1 MMLAPRFE
9 ATPVPVRGCG
19 IRPSELRSL
28 VYEERRVGIPR
39 PRPLVID
46 LTKDD
51 DDDEHEPQVQNR
63 NDPLFTLQFAALA
76 IRPTVAS
83 NANPISRQLSAN
95 PQVSACQRIP
105 RLPHTIPRLGQAS
118 SPRSNKRKE
127 SESGE
132 EGDEAATLSAK
143 RRLRPRKPVTYSEN
157 GPGDD
162 IMDLDEPLE
171 NLIPSVEK
179 DDDDNESDGDAF
191 ADFEVERVIAH
202 RTRRGMHDYL
212 LGWVGYT
219 ELTWIPEEHCDCDQL
234 IAQFRNVPRFDVPG
248 GSSQARE
255 LIEEERV
262 RWLQR
267 AVGQRADTP
276 ARPVRERG
284 PGSARNPKTGRFERR
299 KVRSPRPIPPILP
312 RSDRVIPDSED
323 EEGENDVMSIGPDV
337 QQHAEQMATA
347 WTILDS
353 CSVSRTLS
361 PSQQSKI
368 RSAPP
373 PDTSQNNRTQ
383 DIISIRQTPVEDA
396 LPAQKPAPVDPN
408 NQQPRQTAKV
418 FWTRNTPGAD
428 EERTSF
434 VQMGNGKAFTTL
446 SVGSESIHAVE
457 ASRWRAVK
465 LDAAKF
471 LSTRPKIA
479 PGCTEVET
487 KTTVSSS
494 SRPAGGAE
502 SQAVMAGLD
511 LDLQQPA
518 HAQQQ
523 TSLTEKPSSFTTPK
537 QRVSPSSSTSPA
549 RNAVFKPFSSWSAV
563 NDAPKASS
571 ESSPTILTQSSSSAR
586 DAPNFATS
594 KPKSIHY
601 SLASMTPRANTE
613 PTWRPKTASKV
624 AQTSVSSSSP
634 ERRPFSSTSQ
644 KQVPNTATAKQN
656 AASLSW
662 TNPVRQ
668 AVAISATEDIV
679 AKVSQSAMTGMARA
693 TESPFTISTPPANS
707 KSPRPLSNV
716 GVSKSVAFSWSPPS
730 SPEKGTRNTRT
741 SPDAISN
748 AGDPPGWGMARST
761 QPASNST
768 LLRDARTKSPRP
780 ASAADV
786 PRSLEPGISRTQH
799 SHSTPPAK
807 DAGTTSTILVAHVV
821 LPATSETERR
831 VLHDA
836 ERESVGGTWGAKNS
850 LQQQKLANLWSSP
863 QDLVAKSHGFKVNV
877 VKRSNADVQTSA
889 NARAKGSMSENRG
902 CVHRKESSRSPIRR
916 KLAKER
922 RQRHLVTSAI
932 EAEIASNAG
941 AHGIFKKNVATI
953 LSNASMKA
961 PRQPDVTQRVPS
973 AKTDRERSPS
983 VATTAFLKA
992 REREKAQKQAPS
1004 AVRREVNG
1012 DYGHYYPIGLCMVA
1026 KELEALNIRC
1036 RYRAAA
1042 ACGFSISDDTPRPS
1056 IEK

>member
-1 MMLAPRFE
+1 
-9 ATPVPVRGCG
+9 
-19 IRPSELRSL
+19 
-28 VYEERRVGIPR
+28 
-39 PRPLVID
+39 
-46 LTKDD
+46 
-51 DDDEHEPQVQNR
+51 VQNR
-63 NDPLFTLQFAALA
+63 NDPFFTLQFAALA

-83 NANPISRQLSAN
+83 NADPISRQLSAN

-105 RLPHTIPRLGQAS
+105 RLPQTIPPRLGQAS

-157 GPGDD
+157 GLGDD
-162 IMDLDEPLE
+162 MDLDEPLE

-179 DDDDNESDGDAF
+179 DDDDNESDGDDF
-191 ADFEVERVIAH
+191 ADFEVERVVAH

-234 IAQFRNVPRFDVPG
+234 IAQFRNVPRFDIPG

-276 ARPVRERG
+276 ARPVREQG

-299 KVRSPRPIPPILP
+299 KVRSPRPIPPIPP
-312 RSDRVIPDSED
+312 RSDRVIQDSED
-323 EEGENDVMSIGPDV
+323 EEGEDNVMSIGPDV

-368 RSAPP
+368 HSAPP
-373 PDTSQNNRTQ
+373 PGTSQNNRVQ

-396 LPAQKPAPVDPN
+396 IPAQKPAPVDPN

-418 FWTRNTPGAD
+418 FWTRNTPVAN
-428 EERTSF
+428 EEQTSF
-434 VQMGNGKAFTTL
+434 VQMGNTKAFTAV
-446 SVGSESIHAVE
+446 SIGSESIPAVE
-457 ASRWRAVK
+457 ASRWRAVN
-465 LDAAKF
+465 LDAAK
-471 LSTRPKIA
+471 LLLTRPKTA
-479 PGCTEVET
+479 PGCTTEV
-487 KTTVSSS
+487 KKKATVSSS
-494 SRPAGGAE
+494 SKPAGGADI
-502 SQAVMAGLD
+502 QAVMARLD
-511 LDLQQPA
+511 LDLRQPA

-523 TSLTEKPSSFTTPK
+523 TSLTEKPSSFTAPK
-537 QRVSPSSSTSPA
+537 QRVSPSSSSPTRDA
-549 RNAVFKPFSSWSAV
+549 GFKPFSSWSAV
-563 NDAPKASS
+563 NAPKNSS
-571 ESSPTILTQSSSSAR
+571 ESSPSILTQSSSRAW

-601 SLASMTPRANTE
+601 SLASMTPQANTE
-613 PTWRPKTASKV
+613 SAWRPKTASKV
-624 AQTSVSSSSP
+624 AQTSISSSP
-634 ERRPFSSTSQ
+634 ERQPFSSTSR
-644 KQVPNTATAKQN
+644 KQAPKTATAKQN
-656 AASLSW
+656 AAPLSW
-662 TNPVRQ
+662 ISPVRQ
-668 AVAISATEDIV
+668 TVAVSAAEDIV
-679 AKVSQSAMTGMARA
+679 AKFSQSAMTGMARA
-693 TESPFTISTPPANS
+693 TKSPFTNSTPPANS

-716 GVSKSVAFSWSPPS
+716 GVSKPVAFSWSPPS
-730 SPEKGTRNTRT
+730 IPEKGTHTRRT
-741 SPDAISN
+741 SLDAIAK
-748 AGDPPGWGMARST
+748 AGHPPKWGMARST
-761 QPASNST
+761 QPSSNST
-768 LLRDARTKSPRP
+768 ALRDARTKSPRP
-780 ASAADV
+780 ASAVDV
-786 PRSLEPGISRTQH
+786 PRSLESGISRTTQY
-799 SHSTPPAK
+799 SHLTPPAK
-807 DAGTTSTILVAHVV
+807 VAGTTPTILAAHVA

-836 ERESVGGTWGAKNS
+836 ERKSVVGTWGAKNS
-850 LQQQKLANLWSSP
+850 LQQQKLANLRSSP
-863 QDLVAKSHGFKVNV
+863 QDPMAKYHGFKINV
-877 VKRSNADVQTSA
+877 VKKSNADVQTSA
-889 NARAKGSMSENRG
+889 NACAKGSMSENRG
-902 CVHRKESSRSPIRR
+902 CAHRNESSRSPIRR

-922 RQRHLVTSAI
+922 RQRQLVTSVI

-941 AHGIFKKNVATI
+941 AHGIFKKNVATT
-953 LSNASMKA
+953 LANASMKA
-961 PRQPDVTQRVPS
+961 PRRPDFVQRVPS

-1026 KELEALNIRC
+1026 KELEALNIRY
-1036 RYRAAA
+1036 RHRAAA
-1042 ACGFSISDDTPRPS
+1042 AYGFSISDDTPRPS